1 MRSVADTAVP
11 ANTEGVAAVRP
22 SVPSVCTK
30 YCCPGV
36 RPVCNVFT
44 APPACIMAV
53 DPLAVEPRTVL
64 SKAALYTIPVP

>member
-11 ANTEGVAAVRP
+11 AITEGSAAVRP

-36 RPVCNVFT
+36 RPVWSVFT
-44 APPACIMAV
+44 APPAWIMAV

-64 SKAALYTIPVP
+64 SKAFLKTMEVP